1 MASRIV
7 RIESITIDNFK
18 NVTHGTLDFE
28 NKRKDYKASVL
39 GLYGQNGS
47 GKTALIDAIHL
58 LKLALCGKAVPKKY
72 ADYINVDTEYATL
85 EYKFVVRYP
94 EIVYNVW
101 YQFSIRKVID
111 ESSAGNA
118 ETTNEIATKVEI
130 FDEVFAFSYKSK
142 NDKMRKAPLIDTRTD
157 KLFTP
162 KAKMQELVGND
173 KEKYMD
179 LLVTKRLTKATSRS
193 FIFSRELINQYR
205 RNCRNAL

>member
-1 MASRIV
+1 MCR
-7 RIESITIDNFK
+7 
-18 NVTHGTLDFE
+18 
-28 NKRKDYKASVL
+28 
-39 GLYGQNGS
+39 
-47 GKTALIDAIHL
+47 
-58 LKLALCGKAVPKKY
+58 
-72 ADYINVDTEYATL
+72 ADSSSSAHFCIIYE
-85 EYKFVVRYP
+85 FVVRYP

-111 ESSAGNA
+111 ESVAGNA

-130 FDEVFAFSYKSK
+130 FDEVLAFSYKSK

-157 KLFTP
+157 ELFTP
-162 KAKMQELVGND
+162 KAKMRELVGND

-205 RNCRNAL
+205 RNCRNELYMKLIESLYLFGH